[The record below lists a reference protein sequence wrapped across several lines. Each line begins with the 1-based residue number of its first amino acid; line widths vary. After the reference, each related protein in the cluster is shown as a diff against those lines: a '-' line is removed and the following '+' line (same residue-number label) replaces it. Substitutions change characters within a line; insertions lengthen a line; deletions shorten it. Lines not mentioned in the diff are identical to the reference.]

1 MQSQNGQTVPLT
13 RDIVLIGGGHTHALV
28 LRSFAM
34 KPIPGARLTLIN
46 PGPTAPYSGMLP
58 GHVAGHYARQTL
70 DIDLVRLTRAAGA
83 RLILDQAVGI
93 DRSEKRIVLGARPAV
108 SYDLTSIDIGITSDL
123 PEIEGFE
130 TFAVPAKPL
139 GPMAERWE
147 AHVARENPG
156 PVVILG
162 GGVAGL
168 ELAMACAHRLHG
180 RAHVT
185 VVDRGS
191 PVQELSPK
199 TRKLLLDALGKNAV
213 QVRPNCQIT
222 EIAEDHVVLGDGTTI
237 PAELVIGAAGAKAQS
252 WLGDTGL
259 ELENGFVRVDAS
271 LRSSDPDI
279 FAAGDCAH
287 MMDDPRPKAGVFA
300 VRQAPVLA
308 ENLRAALTNRPSKPY
323 KPQKDY
329 LKLISLGGKKAVAD
343 KSGFRIAGSVLWKL
357 KDKIDRDFMAKF
369 DDLPNMGQPLVPPG
383 TIHASIEALS
393 AAPLCGGC
401 GAKVGSD
408 DLDAALAVL
417 PHPRRDDVLSVAGDD
432 AALLK
437 TENGVQVISTDHL
450 RAVTD
455 DPWMMARIALVHALG
470 DVWAMGA
477 KPQAVLSSV
486 ILPQMSPRM
495 QRETLREIT
504 SAVAE
509 ILSLICADLVGGHT
523 TQGSELTLGFTV
535 TGTTANPI
543 TLTGAEPGD
552 ALVLTRPLGT
562 GVMLAAEMQRHADGR
577 DIAALLEA
585 MAQPQMDAANALAPM
600 AKAMTD
606 VTGFSLMGHLKRM
619 CEASGTGADI
629 SLDAIPIYRGA
640 LDAVKA
646 GIRSS
651 LYPANRAPFGDISTE
666 NPKAELLF
674 DPQTCGGLLAA
685 IPTSKLVELT
695 EIYPAAVLIGSI
707 TDAQGIKVN

>member
-34 KPIPGARLTLIN
+34 KPILGARLTLIN

-58 GHVAGHYARQTL
+58 GHIAGHYARQTL
-70 DIDLVRLTRAAGA
+70 DMDLVRLARAAGA
-83 RLILDQAVGI
+83 RLVLDHAVGI
-93 DRSEKRIVLGARPAV
+93 DRSERRIVLGTRPAV
-108 SYDLTSIDIGITSDL
+108 SYDLASIDIGITSDL
-123 PEIEGFE
+123 PDLQGFE

-147 AHVARENPG
+147 AHVALENPG

-168 ELAMACAHRLHG
+168 ELAMACAHRLNG
-180 RAHVT
+180 RTQVT

-191 PVQELSPK
+191 FVQELSRK
-199 TRKLLLDALGKNAV
+199 TRKILLDALAKNAV
-213 QVRPNCQIT
+213 KLRPNCQIT
-222 EIAEDHVVLGDGTTI
+222 EIAQDHVVLGDGTTI
-237 PAELVIGAAGAKAQS
+237 PANLVIGAAGAKAQL

-287 MMDDPRPKAGVFA
+287 MVAHPRPKAGVFA

-308 ENLRAALTNRPSKPY
+308 DNLRAALTKAPFKTY

-343 KSGFRIAGSVLWKL
+343 KSGFRVVGSVLWKL

-369 DDLPNMGQPLVPPG
+369 EDLPNMRKPLVPPG

-417 PHPRRDDVLSVAGDD
+417 PPPRRDDVLSVAGDD

-437 TENGVQVISTDHL
+437 IENGVQVISTDHL

-509 ILSLICADLVGGHT
+509 ILSLIGADLVGGHT

-543 TLTGAEPGD
+543 TLAGAAPRD
-552 ALVLTRPLGT
+552 VLVLTRPLGT
-562 GVMLAAEMQRHADGR
+562 GVLLAAEMQRRADGR

-619 CEASGTGADI
+619 CEASGTGAEI
-629 SLDAIPIYRGA
+629 SLDAIPIYKGA
-640 LDAVKA
+640 LDAAEA
-646 GIRSS
+646 GVRSS

-685 IPTSKLVELT
+685 VSKSKLDELT
-695 EIYPAAVLIGSI
+695 KTYPGAVLIGRV
-707 TDAQGIKVN
+707 TDTPGIKVN